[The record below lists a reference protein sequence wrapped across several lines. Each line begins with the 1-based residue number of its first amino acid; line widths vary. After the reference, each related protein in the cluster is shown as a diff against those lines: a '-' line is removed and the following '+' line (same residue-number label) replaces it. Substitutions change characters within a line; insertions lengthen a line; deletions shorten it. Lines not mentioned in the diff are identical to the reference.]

1 MALLPA
7 PLSNPPSCQPHAH
20 STGTFRKFPQQNPS
34 PGDRCLHS
42 RRPLLLLCWR
52 RGGGMGADYPSFADV
67 SGARALLF
75 LADSSPAP
83 PPPPALS
90 DELSCYSGS
99 SSSSSSFSGASAR
112 SCVSDSARRSR
123 PVDPLRVL
131 AVVASLRRINPKVLA
146 EATSTLFHSGAEKK
160 RKGVWIEIDSYD
172 DEEDQSE
179 RSSAVASEGSTVT
192 AAASAGSTA
201 TSGRCRRPPR
211 ASDCGGGGEKP
222 PRRSDVIMQW
232 FSRPQAGPATEN
244 DIRAAVGDNS
254 GTSKAIR
261 WLLKQEGGLRR
272 EGTGGPLDPYVYMV
286 TSCEIRALEL

>member
-1 MALLPA
+1 
-7 PLSNPPSCQPHAH
+7 
-20 STGTFRKFPQQNPS
+20 
-34 PGDRCLHS
+34 
-42 RRPLLLLCWR
+42 
-52 RGGGMGADYPSFADV
+52 MGADYPTFADV

-83 PPPPALS
+83 SPPPPPPALS
-90 DELSCYSGS
+90 DELSCYSGYS
-99 SSSSSSFSGASAR
+99 SSSSYSGASAR
-112 SCVSDSARRSR
+112 SCVSDSARRGR
-123 PVDPLRVL
+123 PIDPLRVL
-131 AVVASLRRINPKVLA
+131 SVVASLRRINPKVLA
-146 EATSTLFHSGAEKK
+146 EATSTLFHTGAEKK
-160 RKGVWIEIDSYD
+160 RKGVWIEVDSYD

-211 ASDCGGGGEKP
+211 ASGGGGEKA
-222 PRRSDVIMQW
+222 PRRADVIMQW
-232 FSRPQAGPATEN
+232 FSRAQPGPATEN

-272 EGTGGPLDPYVYMV
+272 AGTGGALDPYVYMV
-286 TSCEIRALEL
+286 AG

>member
-1 MALLPA
+1 MALLPCQTKI
-7 PLSNPPSCQPHAH
+7 PHHQHKKKIPHHPHHPTCQPHAH
-20 STGTFRKFPQQNPS
+20 SPHHRNFSKIPQQNPS
-34 PGDRCLHS
+34 PGNRCLRS
-42 RRPLLLLCWR
+42 RRPLLLLCRR
-52 RGGGMGADYPSFADV
+52 RGGGMGTDYPTFADV

-99 SSSSSSFSGASAR
+99 SSSSYSGASAR

-146 EATSTLFHSGAEKK
+146 EATSTLFHRGAEKK

-172 DEEDQSE
+172 EEEDQSE

-222 PRRSDVIMQW
+222 PRRADVIMQW

-261 WLLKQEGGLRR
+261 W
-272 EGTGGPLDPYVYMV
+272 
-286 TSCEIRALEL
+286 